1 MKKTMKRITALVC
14 AALMLCVLLPGTE
27 TAYADKRQELQQEYS
42 EITQNIKELDKQLK
56 ELQTKKDTALQQKMI
71 LDQRN
76 DALQRQIDTV
86 NRQIKNTTAA
96 IEEYEEK
103 EKAQYELFCRQVRQE
118 EERGTVSYWSV
129 LFKANSFSDLL
140 SRMDFV
146 NEVMDYNQRLIADLR
161 QLRQQLAESRAELQE
176 QKQDMKAKQD
186 ELAAQIKEA
195 NRIINEFVSTEAGLK
210 AMKKAE
216 EEEEERVSQAIK
228 DYEAQHNSSSSNGIK
243 DPDTKSVLNGLIWPS
258 DARYIT
264 SPFGDRDQPTAG
276 ASTNHKGVDIG
287 ASWYSKVYAAQSG
300 KVIQAGWN
308 GGYGYSVTIHH
319 NHGVSTLYAHL
330 DSYNVRVGQQVSRG
344 QVIGKCGSTGIS
356 TGPHIHYEVRV
367 NGVQIDPLPY
377 LPGYIAGWYDT

>member
-1 MKKTMKRITALVC
+1 MKKTMKRITAFAC

-176 QKQDMKAKQD
+176 QKQDMKVKQD

-264 SPFGDRDQPTAG
+264 SPFGNRDQPTAG

-356 TGPHIHYEVRV
+356 NGPHIHYEVRV

-377 LPGYIAGWYDT
+377 LPGYIAWDW

>member
-1 MKKTMKRITALVC
+1 MKKTMKRITAFAC

-27 TAYADKRQELQQEYS
+27 TAYADKSQELQQEYS
-42 EITQNIKELDKQLK
+42 EITQNIKELDKQLE

-76 DALQRQIDTV
+76 DALKSQISTV
-86 NRQIKNTTAA
+86 ERQIKNTTAA

-129 LFKANSFSDLL
+129 LFKASSFSDLL
-140 SRMDFV
+140 SRIDFV
-146 NEVMDYNQRLIADLR
+146 NEIMDYNQRLIADLR
-161 QLRQQLAESRAELQE
+161 QLREQLTQTRVELEEQKAEL
-176 QKQDMKAKQD
+176 KDRKS
-186 ELAAQIKEA
+186 ELDQQIKEA
-195 NRIINEFVSTEAGLK
+195 DRIINEFVSTEAGLK

-264 SPFGDRDQPTAG
+264 SPFGDRNQPTAG

-319 NHGVSTLYAHL
+319 DHGVSTLYAHL

-377 LPGYIAGWYDT
+377 LPGYIAWDW

>member
-42 EITQNIKELDKQLK
+42 EITQNIKELDKQLE
-56 ELQTKKDTALQQKMI
+56 ELQAKKDTALQQKMI

-176 QKQDMKAKQD
+176 QKQDMKVKQD

-319 NHGVSTLYAHL
+319 DHGVSTLYAHL

-377 LPGYIAGWYDT
+377 LPGYIAWDW

>member
-42 EITQNIKELDKQLK
+42 EITQNIKELDKQLE
-56 ELQTKKDTALQQKMI
+56 ELQAKKDTALQQKMI

-377 LPGYIAGWYDT
+377 LPGYIAWDW

>member
-1 MKKTMKRITALVC
+1 MKKTMKRITAFAC

-176 QKQDMKAKQD
+176 QKQDMKVKQD

-377 LPGYIAGWYDT
+377 LPGYIAWDW

>member
-1 MKKTMKRITALVC
+1 MKKTMKRITAFAC

-176 QKQDMKAKQD
+176 QKQDMKVKQD

-258 DARYIT
+258 DARFIT
-264 SPFGDRDQPTAG
+264 SPFGNRDQPTAG

-319 NHGVSTLYAHL
+319 DHGVSTLYAHL

-377 LPGYIAGWYDT
+377 LPGYIAWDW

>member
-1 MKKTMKRITALVC
+1 
-14 AALMLCVLLPGTE
+14 
-27 TAYADKRQELQQEYS
+27 
-42 EITQNIKELDKQLK
+42 
-56 ELQTKKDTALQQKMI
+56 
-71 LDQRN
+71 
-76 DALQRQIDTV
+76 
-86 NRQIKNTTAA
+86 
-96 IEEYEEK
+96 
-103 EKAQYELFCRQVRQE
+103 
-118 EERGTVSYWSV
+118 
-129 LFKANSFSDLL
+129 
-140 SRMDFV
+140 
-146 NEVMDYNQRLIADLR
+146 MDYNQRLIADLR
-161 QLRQQLAESRAELQE
+161 QLRQQLTESRAELQE
-176 QKQDMKAKQD
+176 QKQDMKVKQD

-195 NRIINEFVSTEAGLK
+195 DRIINEFVSTEAGLK

-264 SPFGDRDQPTAG
+264 SPFGNRDQPTAG

-287 ASWYSKVYAAQSG
+287 ARWYSKVYAAQSG

-308 GGYGYSVTIHH
+308 GGYGKSVTIHH
-319 NHGVSTLYAHL
+319 GHGVSTLYAHL

-356 TGPHIHYEVRV
+356 TGPHIHYEVRI

-377 LPGYIAGWYDT
+377 LPGYIAWDW

>member
-1 MKKTMKRITALVC
+1 MKKTMKRITAFAC

-27 TAYADKRQELQQEYS
+27 TAYAGNERAELQE
-42 EITQNIKELDKQLK
+42 EKEAIEEKLADLKKQIEEVQKDKNA
-56 ELQTKKDTALQQKMI
+56 ALEQKML

-76 DALQRQIDTV
+76 DALKSQISTV
-86 NRQIKNTTAA
+86 ERQIKNTTAA

-129 LFKANSFSDLL
+129 LFKASSFSDLL
-140 SRMDFV
+140 SRIDFV
-146 NEVMDYNQRLIADLR
+146 NEIMDYNQRLIADLG
-161 QLRQQLAESRAELQE
+161 QLREQLTQTRVELEEQKAEL
-176 QKQDMKAKQD
+176 KDRKS
-186 ELAAQIKEA
+186 ELDQQIKEA

-319 NHGVSTLYAHL
+319 DHGVSTLYAHL

-377 LPGYIAGWYDT
+377 LPGYIAWDW

>member
-42 EITQNIKELDKQLK
+42 EITQNIKELDKQLE
-56 ELQTKKDTALQQKMI
+56 ELQAKKDTALQQKMI

-146 NEVMDYNQRLIADLR
+146 NEIMDYNQRLIADLR

-176 QKQDMKAKQD
+176 QKQDMKVKQD

-228 DYEAQHNSSSSNGIK
+228 DYEAQHNTSSSNGIK

-377 LPGYIAGWYDT
+377 LPGYIAWDW

>member
-14 AALMLCVLLPGTE
+14 AALMLCVLLPGAE

-42 EITQNIKELDKQLK
+42 EITQNIKELDKQLE
-56 ELQTKKDTALQQKMI
+56 ELQAKKDTALQQKMI

-146 NEVMDYNQRLIADLR
+146 NEIMDYNQRLIADLR

-186 ELAAQIKEA
+186 ELSVQIKEA

-264 SPFGDRDQPTAG
+264 SPFGDRNQPTAG

-377 LPGYIAGWYDT
+377 LPGYIAWDW

>member
-1 MKKTMKRITALVC
+1 MKKTMKRITAFAC

-176 QKQDMKAKQD
+176 QKQDMKVKQD

-264 SPFGDRDQPTAG
+264 SPFGNRDQPTAG

-377 LPGYIAGWYDT
+377 LPGYIAWDW